1 MELNSKRKSSPMTAN
16 CDYPFSCSARTLSY
30 HDLDQL
36 RVIKKKENESMDNQM
51 VDYYAELATKI
62 HKVTKEAIMQSNWVP
77 EKVLNFE
84 DLEELCMEL
93 GQHILAILLQQMI
106 VELVGSNT
114 DVCAL

>member
-1 MELNSKRKSSPMTAN
+1 MTAN
-16 CDYPFSCSARTLSY
+16 CDYPSSCSARTLSY

-36 RVIKKKENESMDNQM
+36 RVIKKKDYESL
-51 VDYYAELATKI
+51 DYQTVEHYSELATKI
-62 HKVTKEAIMQSNWVP
+62 HKATEEAIMQSNWVP

-106 VELVGSNT
+106 AELVGSNT